1 MHLSLNCYTLTHT
14 DDIILSYHLVVL
26 DNDLQSGAHV
36 GSHLTWFADDP
47 HEVASTPASV
57 PCMSIGFYS
66 MRPSQSNIEFL
77 EAFLDVQLHERVW
90 QTDQI
95 LWNEASLLQ
104 VSTCKF
110 LGKSSWH
117 YQALQSSH
125 KHPHCVDPRGQFR
138 TDKIMQVPCIID
150 NAHNSL
156 MRGPAKARPVC
167 RWLLTWAH
175 PACLNEPVHLM
186 YLLGLLLLYSAWLIG
201 LWPWSTFERHIH
213 FLQCHYDCTE
223 R

>member
-1 MHLSLNCYTLTHT
+1 MDLQLNCCTLAHT

-26 DNDLQSGAHV
+26 DNDLQSCAHT
-36 GSHLTWFADDP
+36 GSHLTWFEDDP

-104 VSTCKF
+104 MSRQIFMELPSFTVITQA
-110 LGKSSWH
+110 SSLCGRQRAIS
-117 YQALQSSH
+117 YRQ
-125 KHPHCVDPRGQFR
+125 
-138 TDKIMQVPCIID
+138 D
-150 NAHNSL
+150 NAS
-156 MRGPAKARPVC
+156 
-167 RWLLTWAH
+167 T
-175 PACLNEPVHLM
+175 M
-186 YLLGLLLLYSAWLIG
+186 Y
-201 LWPWSTFERHIH
+201 H
-213 FLQCHYDCTE
+213 
-223 R
+223 